1 MSKKVDRILEED
13 INKNYRTSVTFEDI
27 KSSVGENEF
36 VYNQKNNLFKKK
48 LKPLLITSLIFIIA
62 VFNILVLKESY
73 LFYNINVGLLNK
85 TEHVID
91 NPYFDSNFYTNS
103 FAEASKKDLL
113 ILCDEINLKPA
124 LVIYSFEDVYISI
137 YCGKKSDTPKDKLC
151 YLVLIEYIGDYKDVI
166 TITVEDKEVIRT
178 NEKMIDIIHVEEEDE
193 NVSNNYVEF
202 IVTYRNISKQFSVNW
217 EKIE

>member
-85 TEHVID
+85 TEHIVIQNKD
-91 NPYFDSNFYTNS
+91 FNRKLIDESM
-103 FAEASKKDLL
+103 KKELL
-113 ILCDEINLKPA
+113 VLCDEINLKPA

-151 YLVLIEYIGDYKDVI
+151 YLVLIEYISDYKDVI

-202 IVTYRNISKQFSVNW
+202 IVTYHNISKQFSVNW

>member
-85 TEHVID
+85 MEHIVIQNKD
-91 NPYFDSNFYTNS
+91 FNRKLIDESM
-103 FAEASKKDLL
+103 KKELL
-113 ILCDEINLKPA
+113 VLCDEINLKPA

-151 YLVLIEYIGDYKDVI
+151 YLVLIEYISDYKDVI

-202 IVTYRNISKQFSVNW
+202 IVTYHNISKQFSVNW

>member
-62 VFNILVLKESY
+62 VFNILVIKESY

-85 TEHVID
+85 TEHIVIQNKD
-91 NPYFDSNFYTNS
+91 FNRKLIDESM
-103 FAEASKKDLL
+103 KKELL
-113 ILCDEINLKPA
+113 VLCDEINLKPA

-202 IVTYRNISKQFSVNW
+202 IVTYHNISKQFSVNW

>member
-85 TEHVID
+85 TEHIVIQNKD
-91 NPYFDSNFYTNS
+91 FNRKLIDESM
-103 FAEASKKDLL
+103 KKELL
-113 ILCDEINLKPA
+113 VLCDEINLKPA

-151 YLVLIEYIGDYKDVI
+151 YLVLIEYISDYKDVI

-178 NEKMIDIIHVEEEDE
+178 NEEMIDIIHVEEEDE

-202 IVTYRNISKQFSVNW
+202 IVTYHNISKQFSVNW

>member
-85 TEHVID
+85 TEHIVIQNKD
-91 NPYFDSNFYTNS
+91 FNRKLIDESM
-103 FAEASKKDLL
+103 KKELL
-113 ILCDEINLKPA
+113 VLCDEINLKPA

-151 YLVLIEYIGDYKDVI
+151 YLVLIKYISDYKDVI

-202 IVTYRNISKQFSVNW
+202 IVTYHNISKQFSVNW

>member
-85 TEHVID
+85 TEHVVIQNKDFNRKLID
-91 NPYFDSNFYTNS
+91 ESM
-103 FAEASKKDLL
+103 KKELL
-113 ILCDEINLKPA
+113 VLCDEINLKPA

-151 YLVLIEYIGDYKDVI
+151 YLVLIEYISDYKDVI

-202 IVTYRNISKQFSVNW
+202 IVTYHNISKQFSVNW

>member
-85 TEHVID
+85 TEHIVIQNKD
-91 NPYFDSNFYTNS
+91 FNRKLIDESM
-103 FAEASKKDLL
+103 KKELL
-113 ILCDEINLKPA
+113 VLCDEINLKPA

-151 YLVLIEYIGDYKDVI
+151 YLVLIEYISDYKDVI